1 MSRIKKL
8 RLLSGMTQ
16 EAMAKELSIS
26 QSHLSLLERNKRE
39 ITPDINRKLEEL
51 FSFSVKF
58 MD

>member
-16 EAMAKELSIS
+16 EILAEKLEIS

-39 ITPDINRKLEEL
+39 ITPEINRKLEDL
-51 FSFSVKF
+51 FSLSVKF